1 MGNCFSV
8 SLFGKLHVSRE
19 QSVIFK
25 EYLRIFHTT
34 QLNSSPG
41 AETNTHSNPSS
52 TTPGPTFQFSI
63 AGNLGSYLSSFARDG
78 GESSRRAW
86 SGGGAA
92 QNGGGR
98 RATRM
103 RWEGRLGFSFSGT
116 RVPSRLPVLPA
127 AADGHGPTVRGNP
140 WAFAKS
146 EPSTIC
152 DETLGLFK
160 LWAQLSPWWNWW
172 LGFSRTATKPQIL
185 TVKRVDRGRV
195 RLILS
200 LKKLSGP
207 ASSFLYFF
215 CRL

>member
-1 MGNCFSV
+1 MV
-8 SLFGKLHVSRE
+8 
-19 QSVIFK
+19 
-25 EYLRIFHTT
+25 
-34 QLNSSPG
+34 
-41 AETNTHSNPSS
+41 
-52 TTPGPTFQFSI
+52 TFQFSI
-63 AGNLGSYLSSFARDG
+63 DGEPRSLPQQLRARRWWEQQ
-78 GESSRRAW
+78 ESVEAQRRM
-86 SGGGAA
+86 AA
-92 QNGGGR
+92 VR
-98 RATRM
+98 R
-103 RWEGRLGFSFSGT
+103 RWEARVGFPVPGT
-116 RVPSRLPVLPA
+116 RVRVSTPVVPA
-127 AADGHGPTVRGNP
+127 AAGGHGPTVRGNP

>member
-78 GESSRRAW
+78 GERSGRAW

-92 QNGGGR
+92 QNGGGKEMR
-98 RATRM
+98 GKGRVSSPWDSSSSLDSCRAGC
-103 RWEGRLGFSFSGT
+103 RWWSWAYCERQSLGF
-116 RVPSRLPVLPA
+116 R
-127 AADGHGPTVRGNP
+127 
-140 WAFAKS
+140 K
-146 EPSTIC
+146 I
-152 DETLGLFK
+152 
-160 LWAQLSPWWNWW
+160 
-172 LGFSRTATKPQIL
+172 
-185 TVKRVDRGRV
+185 
-195 RLILS
+195 
-200 LKKLSGP
+200 
-207 ASSFLYFF
+207 
-215 CRL
+215 